1 MRVEARRRLWH
12 VPTVAVASSSAHR
25 FAGAALALGFG
36 CVAGCVALWVGCS
49 PGPRPEASASS
60 PNVLLVSL
68 DTLRA
73 DHLASYGYFRQTAPT
88 LSKMAARGA
97 QFDESYSQAASTV
110 PTHGSIFSGKLPAQ
124 HEMWSYKE
132 RLSRSALTVAEH
144 LRDHGYR
151 TFGVASSGR
160 FTKRSG
166 FHQGFGSF
174 DVLDELDRNERGQR
188 AVEIA
193 LGHMNAPAGA
203 EPWFGFVHFLDPHAP
218 YAPPEPFVTRWHP
231 GHEAF
236 SPRESGKYLRKH
248 RDSDGAVSPDI
259 LEYLIGLYDGAISYL
274 DTHLERMFEEL
285 QPANG
290 RSTLIVITSDHG
302 EEFME
307 NGTFEHARF
316 VHEVMVRVP
325 LLFVWPG
332 RIAPGIK
339 VRSVAQSVDLFP
351 TILDLLD
358 LPAIDGLPGR
368 SHAAVLLGGEEPLR
382 PRGAI
387 RDVVLLQQGRDSWGV
402 IATLETGRFKLEQN
416 RRYDRP
422 RMYRLDQDPQQKN
435 DLFPAFEEERR
446 VLMQLHEGRLA
457 SGALQPAAEWEPEA
471 PAPLT
476 RREIEEL
483 RALGYVE
490 EAEQAEAELR

>member
-1 MRVEARRRLWH
+1 MCVVSTGQRLWH
-12 VPTVAVASSSAHR
+12 RSAVVIAPPSVGR
-25 FAGAALALGFG
+25 FVNAALVLGW
-36 CVAGCVALWVGCS
+36 VAWWLGCS
-49 PGPRPEASASS
+49 PEPEIQAPASL

-88 LSKMAARGA
+88 LSEMAARGA
-97 QFDESYSQAASTV
+97 QFNESYSQSASTV
-110 PTHGSIFSGKLPAQ
+110 PTHASIFSGVLPTQ
-124 HEMWSYKE
+124 HGTWGYKQ
-132 RLSRSALTVAEH
+132 RLSRSAVTIAEY
-144 LRDHGYR
+144 LQDHGYR
-151 TFGVASSGR
+151 TFGVASSKR
-160 FTKRSG
+160 FAERSG

-174 DVLDELDRNERGQR
+174 DVLNEVTKNERSQR

-193 LGHMNAPAGA
+193 LGHMNQPGGG
-203 EPWFGFVHFLDPHAP
+203 EPWFGFVHFLDTHGP
-218 YAPPEPFVTRWHP
+218 YAPPEPFATRWHP

-236 SPRESGKYLRKH
+236 PPRHSMKYLNERL
-248 RDSDGAVSPDI
+248 DSGGAVPPDI

-307 NGTFEHARF
+307 NGTFLHARF

-332 RIAPGIK
+332 RIAPGTKI
-339 VRSVAQSVDLFP
+339 RSAAQSVDLFP

-358 LPAIDGLPGR
+358 LPAVDGLPGR

-382 PRGAI
+382 LRGEI
-387 RDVVLLQQGRDSWGV
+387 RDVVLLQEKQDNWGI

-416 RRYDRP
+416 RRYERP
-422 RMYRLDQDPQQKN
+422 RMYRLDQDPQGKK
-435 DLFPAFEEERR
+435 DLFPAFEEERG
-446 VLMQLHEGRLA
+446 VLRRLYEGRLDA
-457 SGALQPAAEWEPEA
+457 GSLQPDAEWERET

-476 RREIEEL
+476 RQEIEEL